1 MIAYIYR
8 PKRQRN
14 GKLVSS
20 RIWRARLKL
29 NGDVKAR
36 DISLNCAD
44 KQTAEQKLRDSIRD
58 QERESVGLLAPSA
71 QRKTFQSPLAEL
83 VGGYVA
89 DLKAL
94 GRSADHVRHV
104 DKRLLRLIRECKWQN
119 LREVT
124 ADSFLR
130 WRAEQKQ
137 APKTINEYQ
146 AALSALFTWLRKQ
159 NRVAANPF
167 EIVSK
172 VDTRGKES
180 FHRRALNDDEAR
192 QLLAGPRRSLY
203 LLALHTGLR
212 RGEINAL
219 RWGDLHLDVANPFYA
234 VPVAKSKSRKEQ
246 PRPLHH
252 ELVREL
258 QAMKSAGKVTPDTL
272 VFPEQ
277 VPAMKVIRADFK
289 TAGIPLVDERGHRV
303 DFHALRMTYI
313 TRLQRAGVSPR
324 EAMELARHSDMRLT
338 MKTYT
343 DAAQLPLAATVR
355 GLPAF
360 DDSHIDS
367 QTLVADG
374 PAVSPAVT
382 GLKSIKV
389 GETIGNIDESHGLTP
404 AVAICH
410 SEQTNGDWGFESPSL
425 RHFLLGN
432 QQMTPE

>member
-14 GKLVSS
+14 GKLVFN

-29 NGDVKAR
+29 NGDAKAR

-58 QERESVGLLAPSA
+58 YERTAVGLLAPAA
-71 QRKTFQSPLAEL
+71 QRETYENPMERL
-83 VGGYVA
+83 VDGYVA

-104 DKRLLRLIRECKWQN
+104 DKRLRRLMRECHWQS
-119 LREVT
+119 LRDAT

-130 WRAEQKQ
+130 WRAGQKQ
-137 APKTINEYQ
+137 TPKTINEYQ

-159 NRVAANPF
+159 NRVATNPF
-167 EIVSK
+167 ELVTK
-172 VDTRGKES
+172 VDARGKES

-219 RWGDLHLDVANPFYA
+219 RWGDLHLDVTNPFYV

-246 PRPLHH
+246 PRPLHP

-258 QAMKSAGKVTPDTL
+258 QAMKSAEKAISEAL

-343 DAAQLPLAATVR
+343 DAAALPLAATVR
-355 GLPAF
+355 GLPSF
-360 DDSHIDS
+360 DDSQIDS
-367 QTLVADG
+367 QTLVAG
-374 PAVSPAVT
+374 GQSVSPSVIGVKA
-382 GLKSIKV
+382 IKV
-389 GETIGNIDESHGLTP
+389 GKTVGNIDENHEESLSVYAGHKNGNGGERGIRTP
-404 AVAICH
+404 DTAFDRIPV
-410 SEQTNGDWGFESPSL
+410 
-425 RHFLLGN
+425 
-432 QQMTPE
+432 